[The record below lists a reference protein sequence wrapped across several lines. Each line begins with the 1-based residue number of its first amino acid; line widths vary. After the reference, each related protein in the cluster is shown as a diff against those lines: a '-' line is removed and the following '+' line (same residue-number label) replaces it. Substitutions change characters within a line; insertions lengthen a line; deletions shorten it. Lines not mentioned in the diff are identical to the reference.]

1 MYKEMKIVVTNQW
14 FQGREYFEF
23 TLCDGPDGSERARG
37 YSVDLIE
44 AFTKIIEWREMIARD
59 YKELPP
65 EGTCYD
71 PIEGPTPS
79 ENTNGEQ

>member
-1 MYKEMKIVVTNQW
+1 MKVEVTNQW

-23 TLCDGPDGSERARG
+23 TLYDGPDGSERAHG

-59 YKELPP
+59 YEDLPASQ
-65 EGTCYD
+65 ESYD
-71 PIEGPTPS
+71 GIKGADSLETHTENS
-79 ENTNGEQ
+79 ETN

>member
-1 MYKEMKIVVTNQW
+1 MKVEISNQW

-23 TLCDGPDGSERARG
+23 TLYDGPDGSERAHG

-59 YKELPP
+59 YQELPSQSPSYTANKGP
-65 EGTCYD
+65 EN
-71 PIEGPTPS
+71 PE
-79 ENTNGEQ
+79 

>member
-1 MYKEMKIVVTNQW
+1 MKIEVTNQW

-23 TLCDGPDGSERARG
+23 TLYDGPDSSERAHG

-59 YKELPP
+59 YKDLPAA
-65 EGTCYD
+65 ETCYD
-71 PIEGPTPS
+71 TNEGEPLDTHTKNS
-79 ENTNGEQ
+79 ETN